1 MFSHRY
7 FLRTKL
13 VALCALGTLI
23 APAIA
28 LAAEPTEH
36 ETLSLKAAPL
46 FQIGEFSVTNSMLAS
61 WIVALAVILFAQIA
75 TRNIKTVPTGAQNFW
90 EWLVESLYNFLESII
105 GRELVQK
112 TFWFFATIFIFIL
125 FTNWAGLIP
134 GVGTVGWGHV
144 DPATGAFQ
152 IDRPLFRGANAD
164 LNMTSAMAVIFFVLW
179 LIWALQANGI
189 GGFLMHLFGPKGET
203 SGVLK
208 ILMVVVFFLVGWLEI
223 ISILV
228 PADFAQLSSV
238 RKYLR
243 GRKYSRR
250 DVAHGPGSGLAA
262 SDSVLLFGN
271 PGGVRPG
278 PGLYVIDRYFHALD
292 CATQPRRRSTLK
304 FRRSQR
310 VDRQKPNTEK
320 L

>member
-1 MFSHRY
+1 M
-7 FLRTKL
+7 
-13 VALCALGTLI
+13 
-23 APAIA
+23 A
-28 LAAEPTEH
+28 LAAEPAEH
-36 ETLSLKAAPL
+36 ETLSLKAAPV
-46 FQIGEFSVTNSMLAS
+46 FQIGKLWVTNSMLAS
-61 WIVALAVILFAQIA
+61 WIVALAVIVFAQIA
-75 TRNIKTVPTGAQNFW
+75 TRNIRTVPTGAQNFW

-134 GVGTVGWGHV
+134 GIGTVGWGHV
-144 DPATGAFQ
+144 DPATGAFH

-164 LNMTSAMAVIFFVLW
+164 LNMTSAMAIIFFVLW

-223 ISILV
+223 ISILFRPISLSFRLFGNIYAGESILDAMSHMV
-228 PADFAQLSSV
+228 PW
-238 RKYLR
+238 
-243 GRKYSRR
+243 
-250 DVAHGPGSGLAA
+250 LAVH

-271 PGGVRPG
+271 PGGICPG
-278 PGLYVIDRYFHALD
+278 PGLYVIDRCFHTLD
-292 CATQPRRRSTLK
+292 CATPGGTGGSALK
-304 FRRSQR
+304 FRRSKKRSQNLI
-310 VDRQKPNTEK
+310 KK
-320 L
+320 I

>member
-7 FLRTKL
+7 FFRTKL
-13 VALCALGTLI
+13 VALCAIGALL
-23 APAIA
+23 APAAA
-28 LAAEPTEH
+28 LAAEPAEH

-46 FQIGEFSVTNSMLAS
+46 LQIGKFSVTNSMLVS

-144 DPATGAFQ
+144 DPASDAFR
-152 IDRPLFRGANAD
+152 IDRPLLRGANAD
-164 LNMTSAMAVIFFVLW
+164 LNMTSAMAIIFFVLW

-223 ISILV
+223 IGILFRPISLSFRLFGNIYAGESILDVMSHMV
-228 PADFAQLSSV
+228 PFLAWLLPIPFYFLEILVGFVQALVFMLLTAIFTLLIAQ
-238 RKYLR
+238 
-243 GRKYSRR
+243 
-250 DVAHGPGSGLAA
+250 HGPGEEA
-262 SDSVLLFGN
+262 
-271 PGGVRPG
+271 
-278 PGLYVIDRYFHALD
+278 H
-292 CATQPRRRSTLK
+292 
-304 FRRSQR
+304 
-310 VDRQKPNTEK
+310 
-320 L
+320 